1 MRESDTFKKL
11 TRLILEEERQAREQ
25 LENRVE
31 VIDQNLNER
40 EKLEP
45 RIAPILNDQVIF
57 LQKKFPELFGPA
69 ITASIKNQIKDSKDE
84 VVEALYPIMGKMIKK
99 YILKEIELLSERIDK
114 KIDAAFSLDNWIM
127 FLKAKFLGIKQGDMM
142 LKGAMDPV
150 IQEVFIV
157 EQFSGM
163 LIGSYS
169 RITSV
174 DQDMV
179 AGMLTAI
186 KSFAKETFS
195 VGDQELETI
204 EYENYK
210 IVIKNFPKFYIAVII
225 SGIISKAFL
234 DKLDDIILDFVNK
247 IINQRSEKADGD
259 FIEEEFS
266 ENLNNYF
273 IKLKKYD

>member
-1 MRESDTFKKL
+1 MTQ
-11 TRLILEEERQAREQ
+11 LILEEEREAREK

-45 RIAPILNDQVIF
+45 RIAPILSDQVVY

-84 VVEALYPIMGKMIKK
+84 VVEALYPIMGKMVKK
-99 YILKEIELLSERIDK
+99 YILKEIELLSERIDQ
-114 KIDAAFSLDNWIM
+114 KIEEAFSWDNWVN
-127 FLKAKFLGIKQGDMM
+127 FVKAKVFGIKQGDMI
-142 LKGAMDPV
+142 LKDAMEPV
-150 IQEVFIV
+150 IQEVFII
-157 EQFSGM
+157 EQHSGM

-169 RITSV
+169 RVTSV

-186 KSFAKETFS
+186 KSFAKDTFS
-195 VGDQELETI
+195 IEDQELETI

-210 IVIKNFPKFYIAVII
+210 IVIKNFPRFYIAVVI
-225 SGIISKAFL
+225 SGIVSKVFL
-234 DKLDDIILDFVNK
+234 NRLDDLILDFVDK
-247 IINQRSEKADGD
+247 VINQRSPKAEAD

-266 ENLNNYF
+266 ENLNDYF
-273 IKLKKYD
+273 IKLNQYDK